1 VREATM
7 MTKKKMVLEVVR
19 IYGRGSK
26 MAMFFAGIATN
37 SDYLHTKNIFQKI
50 MKKHLDNKN
59 KV

>member
-1 VREATM
+1 M
-7 MTKKKMVLEVVR
+7 MTKNEMVLEIVC

-37 SDYLHTKNIFQKI
+37 SDYLRTKNIFQKI
-50 MKKHLDNKN
+50 MKKHLDKQN

>member
-1 VREATM
+1 M
-7 MTKKKMVLEVVR
+7 MTKKEMVLEVVR